1 MIGYWLVLDDGLL
14 NFGVLNI
21 FNFTMITFWNK
32 GMTTN
37 FCMPGGSLW
46 SAAYAKQSDLY
57 CCFNNDAEIL
67 ISGCVFCNET
77 ETSWSQ
83 LCWAQFFYLGSDTHP
98 KSFFYYFI
106 NR

>member
-1 MIGYWLVLDDGLL
+1 
-14 NFGVLNI
+14 
-21 FNFTMITFWNK
+21 MITFWNK